1 MELLG
6 EYVGRDGQR
15 QRLRVPCEAPGN
27 ADRFQVL
34 LLAQMK
40 DLIPDFFDP
49 LVRREAQD
57 RVAAPP
63 DEASDGHDE
72 DDAEDEK
79 YIGNT
84 PNSDGPSAKRPKPP
98 S

>member
-6 EYVGRDGQR
+6 EYVGQDGQR

-34 LLAQMK
+34 LSGVAQMK
-40 DLIPDFFDP
+40 DLITDFFDP
-49 LVRREAQD
+49 LVQREAQD

-63 DEASDGHDE
+63 DEASD
-72 DDAEDEK
+72 
-79 YIGNT
+79 
-84 PNSDGPSAKRPKPP
+84 
-98 S
+98 